1 MTPETFESIL
11 TGISEFSPQ
20 PSIFFGGLS
29 PCPSLLYNQVSYLHG
44 KKRVSRR
51 DIIGNVNEHSLAE
64 LWFDEGYIAYRER
77 VQSFA
82 FEPCTACGGCEL
94 FQANEEDCYG
104 NTFPSCGGCLRNQCV
119 IQCP

>member
-1 MTPETFESIL
+1 MTPEIFESIL

-20 PSIFFGGLS
+20 PSIFLCGLS
-29 PCPSLLYNQVSYLHG
+29 PCQPLLYNQVSYLHG
-44 KKRVSRR
+44 KKHVSRR
-51 DIIGNVNEHSLAE
+51 DIIGKVNEHSLAE

-82 FEPCTACGGCEL
+82 FEPCTPCGGCEL

-104 NTFPSCGGCLRNQCV
+104 NTFPSCGGCLRNQGV